1 MTLDA
6 KLKPF
11 LDELAEL
18 LAQKIATELKGS
30 INCSGC
36 HKETKT
42 IQSEPR
48 FYTAEE
54 VCERYKIS
62 LPTLW
67 RWRKSRY
74 IPEPKKIGP
83 KSNRWSA
90 EDLNAFDE
98 KTK

>member
-1 MTLDA
+1 MTLDS

-18 LAQKIATELKGS
+18 LAQRVAIKLEDSL
-30 INCSGC
+30 NCSGC
-36 HKETKT
+36 HKETNI
-42 IQSEPR
+42 IQNEPK

-54 VCERYKIS
+54 VCKRYKIS

-83 KSNRWSA
+83 KSTRWSA
-90 EDLNAFDE
+90 ADLDEFDE
-98 KTK
+98 KIK